1 MSDQLNKQLTEIKSL
16 IQKGDLVNDKISK
29 KGTYWHI
36 DHSLQILNS
45 ICEVLEHSNPGDYQP
60 KFSFTKFVIMK
71 TGYIPRGKG
80 RAPKQT
86 LPQNIKTKEELL
98 TELDDAVTAIKNLD
112 ALPSNKTFRHPLFGW
127 LNLED
132 TIKFMGIHTHHHM
145 KILRDIVK

>member
-1 MSDQLNKQLTEIKSL
+1 MSDQLNEQLIEIKSF
-16 IQKGDLVNDKISK
+16 IYKGDLINDKVSK

-60 KFSFTKFVIMK
+60 KFSFTKFIIMK

-86 LPQNIKTKEELL
+86 LPQNIKTKEDLL
-98 TELDDAVTAIKNLD
+98 TELNKAVNAIKSLD

-132 TIKFMGIHTHHHM
+132 TIKFMGIHTHHHI

>member
-86 LPQNIKTKEELL
+86 LPQNIKTKEELF
-98 TELDDAVTAIKNLD
+98 TEVDNAVNAIKKLD